1 MCAATGRGS
10 ATAEV
15 EAGVAVEDQL
25 VRKLEPADPRA
36 VRRRSRVGANDGLAR
51 RLHTVPPPRDLVDAG
66 RALATKVGS
75 DASASQARP
84 GGGDKDAVVDAHG
97 VFKGTLGRTEF
108 DATERSRELRAPSP
122 PFALMELR
130 DLVPEDRRDE
140 YCARF
145 QDDPF

>member
-1 MCAATGRGS
+1 MTVARGPP
-10 ATAEV
+10 
-15 EAGVAVEDQL
+15 ED
-25 VRKLEPADPRA
+25 
-36 VRRRSRVGANDGLAR
+36 
-51 RLHTVPPPRDLVDAG
+51 
-66 RALATKVGS
+66 
-75 DASASQARP
+75 
-84 GGGDKDAVVDAHG
+84 VVDAHG

-108 DATERSRELRAPSP
+108 DAAEWGRELRAPSP